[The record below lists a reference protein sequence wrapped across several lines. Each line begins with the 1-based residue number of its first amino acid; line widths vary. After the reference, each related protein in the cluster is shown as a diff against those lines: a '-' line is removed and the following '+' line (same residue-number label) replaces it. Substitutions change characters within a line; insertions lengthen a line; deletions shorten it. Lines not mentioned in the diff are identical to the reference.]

1 MTLEERLTKHVAE
14 LNWEDLPD
22 AARDSVSKMLIDT
35 AGVMLAGLKSQ
46 ECRNLLSKYIS
57 WGGAEESSVAGSNK
71 RLPAT
76 AASFL
81 GGVFAH
87 WWEWDDTHD
96 ASGVHASAVIFPA
109 LLAAAEANKIDEGLS
124 LIHI

>member
-1 MTLEERLTKHVAE
+1 MTLEERLTKYVAE
-14 LNWEDLPD
+14 LTWEDLPD
-22 AARDSVSKMLIDT
+22 SARDSVSKMLIDT

-57 WGGAEESSVAGSNK
+57 WGGAEESSVAGCNK

-96 ASGVHASAVIFPA
+96 ASGVHASAVIFQLC
-109 LLAAAEANKIDEGLS
+109 LLPQRQTK
-124 LIHI
+124 